1 MKAEVLKIVNAA
13 SSEVSQSPLMLQLY
27 RITQKL
33 RQKWLVNFINLHV
46 SSYWATDRSRSNRTS
61 CNLPGVLD
69 DGGLGHPGGAAG
81 VDVHQLVT
89 ESNLLAYRKTE
100 NTGI

>member
-46 SSYWATDRSRSNRTS
+46 SSY
-61 CNLPGVLD
+61 G
-69 DGGLGHPGGAAG
+69 
-81 VDVHQLVT
+81 QLIDQGVT
-89 ESNLLAYRKTE
+89 EHRVIYLECLMTAAL
-100 NTGI
+100 GIPVVPLV